1 MCVLA
6 ETGQLHMV
14 SLVHAARDIGRVRDI
29 SAVLVRHGFG
39 EVALRLGL
47 RKRQETV
54 GADGS
59 TELAKASTPVRLR
72 RVLED
77 LGPSFVKLGQIMS
90 TRADLLPAEVI
101 AELGKLQDSAPRVS
115 FEAIRERV
123 EQSLGSTLSEVFES
137 FDEVPLAAASIAQV
151 HRAQLKTD
159 GGPVDVVVKVQRPGI
174 AQTISSDL
182 DLLHSLAVLLER
194 TVAESRI
201 YSPTGLV
208 QQFDRAVTSEL
219 DFTTEAENAVRFSR
233 NFEGDTRVCFPKVHR
248 QASTKHIITLEFLD
262 GKKISDAV
270 ALGYSGHE
278 LARIAMDIII
288 KQIFDHGFFHADPH
302 PGNVLVLGTPQI
314 PVYALLD
321 LGMVGRLSARMRDLT
336 VDMMVAAV
344 REDYEGVAD
353 ALYALATPTR
363 KIDMV
368 AYRAQVALL
377 TERYMGRPLKDI
389 NMSMLVSDLVTTGSR
404 FGLEIPPDFLLV
416 GKALMT
422 IEGIGKQ
429 IAPDLDIMAEARPFF
444 LEILR
449 KRYSPER
456 LGADLLRRVERLSG
470 AAVALPDQVREVLDD
485 LRTGRLT
492 FQVSHPTLKIAAD
505 HLGRRVFTAIVS
517 GFLILASAILFAA
530 GKDWPA
536 IGATGLA
543 ALSIFWHAIMG
554 AIRRFRSSGEL

>member
-1 MCVLA
+1 
-6 ETGQLHMV
+6 MV

-29 SAVLVRHGFG
+29 SAVLARHGFG
-39 EVALRLGL
+39 EIASRLGL
-47 RKRQETV
+47 RKRQDT
-54 GADGS
+54 GS
-59 TELAKASTPVRLR
+59 GDNPTELPRASTPVRLR
-72 RVLED
+72 RVLEE

-90 TRADLLPAEVI
+90 TRADLLPPDVI
-101 AELGKLQDSAPRVS
+101 AELGKLQDSAPRVP
-115 FEAIRERV
+115 FDAIRERV
-123 EQSLGSTLSEVFES
+123 EQSLGSTLSEFFES
-137 FDEVPLAAASIAQV
+137 FDETPLAAASIAQV
-151 HRAQLKTD
+151 HRAQLRTEN
-159 GGPVDVVVKVQRPGI
+159 GPLDVVVKVQRPGI
-174 AQTISSDL
+174 AQTVSSDL

-194 TVAESRI
+194 TVAESKI
-201 YSPTGLV
+201 YNPTGLV
-208 QQFDRAVTSEL
+208 QQFDRAITSEL
-219 DFTTEAENAVRFSR
+219 DFTTEAENAVRFAR
-233 NFEGDTRVCFPKVHR
+233 NFEGDARVCFPTVYR
-248 QASTKHIITLEFLD
+248 QVSTKHIITLGFLD
-262 GKKISDAV
+262 GKKIGDAV
-270 ALGYSGHE
+270 ASGYSGQV

-302 PGNVLVLGTPQI
+302 PGNVLVLGTPEVPI
-314 PVYALLD
+314 YALLD

-336 VDMMVAAV
+336 VDMMVSAV

-389 NMSMLVSDLVTTGSR
+389 NMSVLVQDLVSTGSR

-456 LGADLLRRVERLSG
+456 IGADLLRRVERLSG

-492 FQVSHPTLKIAAD
+492 FQVSHPTLKVSAD
-505 HLGRRVFTAIVS
+505 HLGRRLFTALVA
-517 GFLILASAILFAA
+517 GFLILAAAILLTAD
-530 GKDWPA
+530 KEWQA
-536 IGATGLA
+536 IVATSLA
-543 ALSIFWHAIMG
+543 ALSIFWHTIMG
-554 AIRRFRSSGEL
+554 AIRRFRSSGDL

>member
-1 MCVLA
+1 
-6 ETGQLHMV
+6 MV

-39 EVALRLGL
+39 EVASRLGL
-47 RKRQETV
+47 RKRPEPT
-54 GADGS
+54 DGS
-59 TELAKASTPVRLR
+59 SELTKASTPVRLR

-90 TRADLLPAEVI
+90 TRADLLPPDLI
-101 AELGKLQDSAPRVS
+101 AELGKLQDSAPRVP

-123 EQSLGSTLSEVFES
+123 EQSLGASLSEVFES
-137 FDEVPLAAASIAQV
+137 FDETPLAAASIAQV

-159 GGPVDVVVKVQRPGI
+159 AGPVDVVVKVQRPGI
-174 AQTISSDL
+174 AQTVSSDL
-182 DLLHSLAVLLER
+182 DLLHSLALLLER
-194 TVAESRI
+194 TVSESRI
-201 YSPTGLV
+201 YAPTGMV
-208 QQFDRAVTSEL
+208 QQFDRAITSEL
-219 DFTTEAENAVRFSR
+219 DFTMEAENAVRFAR
-233 NFEGDTRVCFPKVHR
+233 NFEGDTRVCFPTVFR
-248 QASTKHIITLEFLD
+248 QASTKHIITLGFLD
-262 GKKISDAV
+262 GKKIGDAV
-270 ALGYSGHE
+270 ASGYSGHE

-302 PGNVLVLGTPQI
+302 PGNVLVLGTPTAPI
-314 PVYALLD
+314 YALLD

-353 ALYALATPTR
+353 SLYALATPTR

-377 TERYMGRPLKDI
+377 AERYMNRPLKDI
-389 NMSMLVSDLVTTGSR
+389 NMSKLVQDLVSTGAR

-456 LGADLLRRVERLSG
+456 IGADLLRRVERLSG

-492 FQVSHPTLKIAAD
+492 FQVSHPTLKVSAD
-505 HLGRRVFTAIVS
+505 HLGRRMFTAIVA
-517 GFLILASAILFAA
+517 GFLFLAAAILLAA

-536 IGATGLA
+536 IGAMGLA
-543 ALSIFWHAIMG
+543 ALSIFWHTIMG
-554 AIRRFRSSGEL
+554 AIRRFRHSGDL